1 MFTDILAGT
10 NSGRA
15 LSSLLRMGFTVSSPL
30 GSLKLWKFK
39 KDASFAFRL
48 KIVLIL

>member
-10 NSGRA
+10 SARRA
-15 LSSLLRMGFTVSSPL
+15 LSSLLRMGFTVPSLL

-39 KDASFAFRL
+39 KDASFALHL